1 MTRRK
6 HGFAAKDRSSQ
17 CRVEAWRRENRMMI
31 LRGMPFS
38 TPPEEF
44 EAACHARLS
53 QHQSLQFEWEPSCNP
68 WLIHRGRVALG
79 FENAEM
85 RAEAERRLEGWY
97 WKAHPIKQ
105 VTKTKRPP
113 RTCSKSATETKST
126 TNNPSFVTENAFFD
140 IKKRPSPAQTTKETF
155 TSHRP
160 PSQLPPAA
168 KTVDLTASSP
178 RAPAR
183 SLAFRLLTP
192 VNVPCAAATAV
203 QEASCMA
210 AEAAAAADAAVAEAH
225 AATFR
230 AFTAEAAGDV
240 AAAASA
246 QEEAS
251 AADERARSAYGAAAS
266 AARIA
271 SAYSSC
277 ISSRDDFYRY

>member
-6 HGFAAKDRSSQ
+6 QGFAAKDRSSQ
-17 CRVEAWRRENRMMI
+17 CRVETWRRENRMII

-38 TPPEEF
+38 TLPEEF
-44 EAACHARLS
+44 EAACRARLS
-53 QHQSLQFEWEPSCNP
+53 QHQSLQFEWEPSCHP
-68 WLIHRGRVALG
+68 WLMDRGRVALG
-79 FENAEM
+79 FESAEM

-105 VTKTKRPP
+105 VTKT
-113 RTCSKSATETKST
+113 
-126 TNNPSFVTENAFFD
+126 
-140 IKKRPSPAQTTKETF
+140 RPSPAQTTKETA

-203 QEASCMA
+203 QEASCIA

>member
-38 TPPEEF
+38 TLPEEF

-105 VTKTKRPP
+105 VTKT
-113 RTCSKSATETKST
+113 
-126 TNNPSFVTENAFFD
+126 
-140 IKKRPSPAQTTKETF
+140 
-155 TSHRP
+155 
-160 PSQLPPAA
+160 LPPAA

-183 SLAFRLLTP
+183 SLVFRLLTP

-203 QEASCMA
+203 QEASCIA
-210 AEAAAAADAAVAEAH
+210 TEAAAAADAAVAEAH

>member
-1 MTRRK
+1 
-6 HGFAAKDRSSQ
+6 
-17 CRVEAWRRENRMMI
+17 
-31 LRGMPFS
+31 
-38 TPPEEF
+38 
-44 EAACHARLS
+44 
-53 QHQSLQFEWEPSCNP
+53 
-68 WLIHRGRVALG
+68 
-79 FENAEM
+79 M

-105 VTKTKRPP
+105 VTKT
-113 RTCSKSATETKST
+113 
-126 TNNPSFVTENAFFD
+126 
-140 IKKRPSPAQTTKETF
+140 TTKETA

-168 KTVDLTASSP
+168 KTVDLTTSSP

-183 SLAFRLLTP
+183 SLAFRLSTP

-203 QEASCMA
+203 QEASCIA